1 MKGGRKKG
9 KKERRREHVNG
20 GNEGEKAQG
29 STSRKKGTTGWKAG
43 RGEREA
49 CVYKQ
54 NPTS

>member
-20 GNEGEKAQG
+20 GNEGEKAQI